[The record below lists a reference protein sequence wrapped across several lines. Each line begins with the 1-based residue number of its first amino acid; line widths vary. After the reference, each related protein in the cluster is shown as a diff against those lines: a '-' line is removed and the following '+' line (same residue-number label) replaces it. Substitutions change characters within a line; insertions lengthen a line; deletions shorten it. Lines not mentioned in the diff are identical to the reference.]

1 MSFIKNIF
9 ISILEG
15 LVSQKHE
22 AWIKTTL
29 TLYGSNIR
37 VGRLEQEIS

>member
-15 LVSQKHE
+15 LVSQKNC
-22 AWIKTTL
+22 IKTTL
-29 TLYGSNIR
+29 TPYGSNIR